1 MNRFLIA
8 ISALLL
14 CVACSKDSDENKA
27 EEPIH
32 AVNGDTPL
40 SIFSEGKLMQY
51 VHAGDSLVIKT
62 DIDTTLFH
70 YGFATGVDMFYID
83 YSKILKGEDSKNNE
97 LRITD
102 DWENLAKNITSQDYT
117 FHWLNVKH
125 EINDSAY
132 YFAISKTP
140 DYNIKE
146 IHMMVGGRTGY
157 PSNSTITF
165 YLK

>member
-14 CVACSKDSDENKA
+14 CVACDKDNNEDKEN
-27 EEPIH
+27 EPI
-32 AVNGDTPL
+32 ACDIPRA
-40 SIFSEGKLMQY
+40 IFSQEKIAQY

-97 LRITD
+97 LRIND
-102 DWENLAKNITSQDYT
+102 DWENLAKNITAQDYT

-132 YFAISKTP
+132 YFAISTTP